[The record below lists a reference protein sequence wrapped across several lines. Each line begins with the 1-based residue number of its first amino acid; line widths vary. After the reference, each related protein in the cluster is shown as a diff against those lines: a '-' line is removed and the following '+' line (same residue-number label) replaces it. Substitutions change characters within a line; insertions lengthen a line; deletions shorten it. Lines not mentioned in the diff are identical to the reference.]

1 MKTNISSYNSWI
13 ICPKANPLADLR
25 LFCFPY
31 AGGSSLL
38 FRSWA
43 DYLPPFIEVCAIELP
58 GRGRQIKLPLCNNMD
73 VLVDAIA
80 SIIHPYLDKP
90 FAFFGH
96 SMGGLISFE
105 LARLL
110 RKKYHLLPVHL
121 FISGRHAPQIPDS
134 YPAIHNLPEADFI
147 AEIRHLN
154 GTPPAVLENSE
165 LMQLF
170 QPILRADF
178 AVLET
183 YIYTPEPPL
192 ACPISVFGGLQ
203 DSEVSCDELQAWQE
217 QTTTNFNLDMFP
229 GDHFFLHSAQSM
241 LIASLAKYLSAQI
254 NQNLT
259 FKL

>member
-1 MKTNISSYNSWI
+1 
-13 ICPKANPLADLR
+13 
-25 LFCFPY
+25 
-31 AGGSSLL
+31 
-38 FRSWA
+38 
-43 DYLPPFIEVCAIELP
+43 
-58 GRGRQIKLPLCNNMD
+58 
-73 VLVDAIA
+73 
-80 SIIHPYLDKP
+80 
-90 FAFFGH
+90 
-96 SMGGLISFE
+96 
-105 LARLL
+105 
-110 RKKYHLLPVHL
+110 
-121 FISGRHAPQIPDS
+121 
-134 YPAIHNLPEADFI
+134 
-147 AEIRHLN
+147 
-154 GTPPAVLENSE
+154 
-165 LMQLF
+165 MQLF